1 MNWFGWLK
9 ALAPVI
15 LRIFDVTRPYADP
28 LQKALDTAEA
38 SGAAGPNKKAAVMQT
53 LQYEMVEPTPEKLAA
68 ASAVIDH
75 VITVVNVAAKAPA

>member
-28 LQKALDTAEA
+28 LQKALETAEA
-38 SGAAGPNKKAAVMQT
+38 SGAAGPDKKAAVMQT
-53 LQYEMVEPTPEKLAA
+53 AQYLMETPTPERVAET
-68 ASAVIDH
+68 SRVIDH
-75 VITVVNVAAKAPA
+75 VITVVNAAATAP